1 MKNRDFTALKWFRFM
16 IGVGFV
22 ANLLFALPALFVPRL
37 LEGFLE
43 VGTTNTLH
51 WLQNVGILLV
61 IISTMYIPV
70 IRDPFRYIFVTY
82 LAIAGRF
89 AAGVL
94 FLVGV
99 LYMDF
104 PEGMM
109 SLSANDLILS
119 ALQAILLF
127 FTLRAGDPRS
137 GQLSTAQI

>member
-1 MKNRDFTALKWFRFM
+1 MQNRRFTALRWFRVA

-22 ANLLFALPALFVPRL
+22 ANMLFALPALFAPRL

-43 VGTTNTLH
+43 VGTTNTRH

-70 IRDPFRYIFVTY
+70 IRDPFRYIFITY

-94 FLVGV
+94 FLLGI

-104 PEGMM
+104 PDGMVT
-109 SLSANDLILS
+109 LSANDLVLS
-119 ALQAILLF
+119 ALQAVLLF
-127 FTLRAGDPRS
+127 FTLKAGDPRS
-137 GQLSTAQI
+137 GQLSTPQI

>member
-1 MKNRDFTALKWFRFM
+1 MQNRRFTALKWFRVA

-22 ANLLFALPALFVPRL
+22 GNLLFALPALFAPRL
-37 LEGFLE
+37 LEGILN

-70 IRDPFRYIFVTY
+70 IRDPFRYIFITY

-89 AAGVL
+89 AAGTL

-104 PEGMM
+104 PEGMI

-119 ALQAILLF
+119 ALQAVLLF

-137 GQLSTAQI
+137 GQVSIPQI